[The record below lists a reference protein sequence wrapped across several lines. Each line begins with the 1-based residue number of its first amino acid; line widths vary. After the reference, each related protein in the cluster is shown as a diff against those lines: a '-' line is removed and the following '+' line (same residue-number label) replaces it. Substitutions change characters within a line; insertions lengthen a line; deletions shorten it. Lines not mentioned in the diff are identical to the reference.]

1 MKMGNLLLV
10 SFFNAD
16 VLTNSDLVCNV
27 KLFGG
32 NLGTADISEL
42 QALGLEVEN
51 KDPLPKNR
59 ANVETVHHAAKA
71 VGNWVNPI
79 VYPRVQEN
87 CRNINEHFSRMSW
100 EIIAEANEL
109 DIFKI
114 RFFI

>member
-16 VLTNSDLVCNV
+16 VLTNSDLVRNV
-27 KLFGG
+27 SLFRG

-42 QALGLEVEN
+42 LALGLEVEN
-51 KDPLPKNR
+51 EDPLSENR
-59 ANVETVHHAAKA
+59 ANVGTMHHAAEA

-79 VYPRVQEN
+79 VCPRVQEN
-87 CRNINEHFSRMSW
+87 CRNVNGHFSRISW

-109 DIFKI
+109 DIFKV